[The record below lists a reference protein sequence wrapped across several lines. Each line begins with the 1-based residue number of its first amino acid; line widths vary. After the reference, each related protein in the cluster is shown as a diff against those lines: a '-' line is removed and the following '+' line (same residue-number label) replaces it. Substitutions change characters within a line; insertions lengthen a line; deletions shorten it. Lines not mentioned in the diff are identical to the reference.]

1 MRQSC
6 ANQAECKAGG
16 HRSATEISVARL
28 ANNLLIT
35 PHSPLKYL
43 RFAIVIALSA
53 IGTILLSSCGTTGVR
68 PLPAYE
74 PPLVKSNFQ
83 TVRTTAYTHTES
95 DHLQFSDHNA
105 LGGQLQAA
113 GPPIHRAENTRLPL
127 EIEGDY
133 RVVSYT
139 PAPQPFSMNDEEPK
153 PTVRKATRATTTT
166 TTTTTRTVKV
176 VRGKRVVVKGKPQ
189 PPKIGSAAADWSR
202 WPMGTTFRLLSTGQI
217 YRVDDYGWALA
228 GRNTIDLYMATQAE
242 MNAWGAREEPMQIL
256 KWGDSEESLR
266 FLERHQ
272 DYKHIRRMVLEL
284 QGNEEGAAQ
293 LR

>member
-6 ANQAECKAGG
+6 ANQAECKAGR
-16 HRSATEISVARL
+16 HRFAMEISVAL
-28 ANNLLIT
+28 LVNNLLIT
-35 PHSPLKYL
+35 SHPPLKYV
-43 RFAIVIALSA
+43 RFVILIALA
-53 IGTILLSSCGTTGVR
+53 AFGTILLSCCGTTGVR
-68 PLPAYE
+68 ALPAYE

-95 DHLQFSDHNA
+95 DHLQFTDHNA

-139 PAPQPFSMNDEEPK
+139 PAPQPFSMNDDEPK
-153 PTVRKATRATTTT
+153 PAVRKATRA

-176 VRGKRVVVKGKPQ
+176 VRGKRVVVKTKPQ

-202 WPMGTTFRLLSTGQI
+202 WPIGTTFRLLSTGQI

-228 GRNTIDLYMATQAE
+228 GRNTIDLYMASQAE
-242 MNAWGAREEPMQIL
+242 MNAWGAREEPIQIL
-256 KWGDSEESLR
+256 KWGDAEESLR
-266 FLERHQ
+266 FLQRHQ
-272 DYKHIRRMVLEL
+272 DYKHIHRMVLEL
-284 QGNEEGAAQ
+284 HGDDEAAAQ
-293 LR
+293 LQ

>member
-1 MRQSC
+1 M
-6 ANQAECKAGG
+6 
-16 HRSATEISVARL
+16 
-28 ANNLLIT
+28 
-35 PHSPLKYL
+35 KYF
-43 RFAIVIALSA
+43 RFAIVIALA
-53 IGTILLSSCGTTGVR
+53 AVGTILLSACGTTGVHA
-68 PLPAYE
+68 LPAYE
-74 PPLVKSNFQ
+74 PPLVKSSFQ

-95 DHLQFSDHNA
+95 DHLQFTDHNA

-113 GPPIHRAENTRLPL
+113 GPPIRRAENTRLLL

-139 PAPQPFSMNDEEPK
+139 PAPQPFSMNDDEPK
-153 PTVRKATRATTTT
+153 PAVRKATRAT

-176 VRGKRVVVKGKPQ
+176 VRGKRVVVKSKPQ

-202 WPMGTTFRLLSTGQI
+202 WPVGTTFRLLSTGQI

-228 GRNTIDLYMATQAE
+228 GRNTIDLYMATQGE
-242 MNAWGAREEPMQIL
+242 MNAWGARQEPIQIL

-284 QGNEEGAAQ
+284 QGNEEAAAQ
-293 LR
+293 VQ

>member
-1 MRQSC
+1 
-6 ANQAECKAGG
+6 
-16 HRSATEISVARL
+16 
-28 ANNLLIT
+28 
-35 PHSPLKYL
+35 LKYVQ
-43 RFAIVIALSA
+43 FVILIASA
-53 IGTILLSSCGTTGVR
+53 AFGTLLLSSCGTTGVR
-68 PLPAYE
+68 ALPAYE
-74 PPLVKSNFQ
+74 PPLVKSSFQ

-95 DHLQFSDHNA
+95 DHLQFTDHNA
-105 LGGQLQAA
+105 LGGRLQAA

-133 RVVSYT
+133 RFVSYT
-139 PAPQPFSMNDEEPK
+139 PAPQPFSMNDDEPK
-153 PTVRKATRATTTT
+153 PAVRRATRATTTT

-176 VRGKRVVVKGKPQ
+176 VRGKRVVVKTKPQ

-242 MNAWGAREEPMQIL
+242 MNAWGAREEPIQIL
-256 KWGDSEESLR
+256 QWGDSEESLR

-284 QGNEEGAAQ
+284 KGNEGAAAQ
-293 LR
+293 LH

>member
-1 MRQSC
+1 VRLVVSRPLIVL
-6 ANQAECKAGG
+6 APA
-16 HRSATEISVARL
+16 SAA
-28 ANNLLIT
+28 LL
-35 PHSPLKYL
+35 LC
-43 RFAIVIALSA
+43 
-53 IGTILLSSCGTTGVR
+53 SCGATSTR
-68 PLPAYE
+68 LLPAYE
-74 PPLVKSNFQ
+74 PPLSKTAFQ
-83 TVRTTAYTHTES
+83 SVRTTAYTHTEA
-95 DHLQFSDHNA
+95 DHLPYTNHNA
-105 LGGQLQAA
+105 LGGELQAA
-113 GPPIHRAENTRLPL
+113 GPPIHRAENTRLL
-127 EIEGDY
+127 EIDGDY

-139 PAPQPFSMNDEEPK
+139 PAPQPFSMNDDEPK

-176 VRGKRVVVKGKPQ
+176 VRGKRVVVKSKPQ
-189 PPKIGSAAADWSR
+189 PPQIGSAAADWSR

-242 MNAWGAREEPMQIL
+242 MNAWGAREEPIQIL

-284 QGNEEGAAQ
+284 QGNEEAAAQ

>member
-6 ANQAECKAGG
+6 ANQAECKAGR
-16 HRSATEISVARL
+16 HRFAREISVAL
-28 ANNLLIT
+28 LVNNLLIT
-35 PHSPLKYL
+35 LHPPLKYV
-43 RFAIVIALSA
+43 RFVILIAFA
-53 IGTILLSSCGTTGVR
+53 AVGTILFSSCGTTGVR
-68 PLPAYE
+68 ALPAYE

-133 RVVSYT
+133 RIVSNT
-139 PAPQPFSMNDEEPK
+139 PAPQPFSMNDDEPK
-153 PTVRKATRATTTT
+153 PAVRKATRATTTT

-176 VRGKRVVVKGKPQ
+176 VRGKRVVVKTKPQ
-189 PPKIGSAAADWSR
+189 PPKIGSAASDWSR
-202 WPMGTTFRLLSTGQI
+202 WPVGTTFRLLSTGQI
-217 YRVDDYGWALA
+217 YRIDDYGWVLS
-228 GRNTIDLYMATQAE
+228 GRNTIYLYMANARD
-242 MNAWGAREEPMQIL
+242 MNTCGARQ
-256 KWGDSEESLR
+256 ESLQ
-266 FLERHQ
+266 FLQSHQYYRHI
-272 DYKHIRRMVLEL
+272 KRIVLEL
-284 QGNEEGAAQ
+284 EGRNHEAAS